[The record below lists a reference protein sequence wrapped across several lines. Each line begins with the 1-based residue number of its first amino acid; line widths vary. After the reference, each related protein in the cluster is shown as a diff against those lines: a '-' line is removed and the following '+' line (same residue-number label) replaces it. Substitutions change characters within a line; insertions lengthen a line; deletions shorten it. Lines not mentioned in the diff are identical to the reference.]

1 MYLYENARSGAMQRL
16 RALEQIED
24 DATMAALLRLPKLE
38 GLSCLEAGAGAGSI
52 AAWLAERVGPRGR
65 VLATDIDIAHLDS
78 SAYAVRR
85 HDLEHDELPDGAF
98 DLVHVRHVLI
108 HLSAPTAALKKVR
121 AAMRPGAHLLV
132 EESDLGTWAA
142 LGDPASE
149 CSGQLQR
156 LVQII
161 LQLYASRGMK
171 VRLGAD
177 LAQAVRE
184 QGFTVIDEQASSRIV
199 TGGSPEATYQKMST
213 LHLANAIALQQPE
226 ISGDLAQ
233 LALCFDDPALQYRSR
248 TTVSVTA
255 RHGKDR

>member
-1 MYLYENARSGAMQRL
+1 MYLYENARSGAANRL

-24 DATMAALLRLPKLE
+24 VTTIAALLRLPPLQ

-52 AAWLAERVGPRGR
+52 AAWLAERVGAAGQ
-65 VLATDIDIAHLDS
+65 VLATDIDVAHLDA

-85 HDLEHDELPDGAF
+85 HDLARDELPGEAF

-108 HLSAPTAALKKVR
+108 HLPAPAAALRRIR

-142 LGDPASE
+142 LGDPGSQ
-149 CSGQLQR
+149 CSLRLQR
-156 LVQII
+156 AVEII
-161 LQLYASRGMK
+161 RRIYSSRGMN
-171 VRLGAD
+171 VRLGAG
-177 LAQAVRE
+177 LARALRE
-184 QGFTVIDEQASSRIV
+184 EGFSVVDERASSRVV

-213 LHLANAIALQQPE
+213 LHLADAIAAGQPE
-226 ISGDLAQ
+226 LSHELAQ
-233 LALCFDDPALQYRSR
+233 LAHCFDDPALQYRTR

-255 RHGKDR
+255 RRTA